1 MVKLITS
8 GIWDDLHKKAPQH
21 STNQIQVTNC
31 MCTLCSELEHDITIV
46 GPYHIKGVNGY
57 N

>member
-1 MVKLITS
+1 MTYT
-8 GIWDDLHKKAPQH
+8 KAPQH
-21 STNQIQVTNC
+21 STNKIQVTNC